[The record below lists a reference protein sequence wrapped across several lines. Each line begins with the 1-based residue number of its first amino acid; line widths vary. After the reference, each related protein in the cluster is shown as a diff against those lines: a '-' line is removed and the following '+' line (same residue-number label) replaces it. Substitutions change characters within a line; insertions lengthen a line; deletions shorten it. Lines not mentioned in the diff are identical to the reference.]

1 MTPTVAPGTKA
12 RDTAPPR
19 RAVPHVAHL
28 RRYSEIVAVLVR
40 YGFVDVVHK
49 LHLTPYLAAGRR
61 VLSAFR
67 GDVHPEPSRAR
78 RLRLAI
84 EALGPTF
91 IKFGQALSTRA
102 DLLPQEVIDELT
114 LLQDAVAPLE
124 AGVAEKTI
132 EDALGCPLADAFEE
146 FDGEPIAAAS
156 IAQVHRARVASGDVV
171 AVKVRRPRIDAVIE
185 ADLLI
190 LADLA
195 DLAERYIPDAHLY
208 SLRDLVEEFGRTIR
222 LEQDLVRE
230 GRLIERIASQFAG
243 DATVRLPEIHWPLTT
258 AGVLTM
264 EFLDGVK
271 IPTLGTPQ
279 APELDSQLVAQR
291 GANAVLRQI
300 LVNGLFHADPHP
312 GNILILPGSVVAFID
327 FGIVG
332 RVNREMREWLAE
344 TIMAVGRHDAE
355 QLAAIVVAVATPLCP
370 VDMSKLS
377 RDIEEMLDVYADLS
391 LGELAL
397 RDVFR
402 SITDAMARHR
412 LKLPADLLLLIKAV
426 TTIET
431 VGRQLDPSFKIVEHA
446 TPFVEWLIA
455 QKHSPTALALRMADG
470 SREVL
475 TALHTL
481 PGALAGIVRRAQVDG
496 LQVQFVH
503 RNLDFFVREMD
514 RSSNRLSFA
523 IVIGALVI
531 ASSIVVHSAVGP
543 VALGYPVLG
552 VAGFLIAG
560 FLGIGLAIGVLR
572 SGRL

>member
-1 MTPTVAPGTKA
+1 
-12 RDTAPPR
+12 
-19 RAVPHVAHL
+19 
-28 RRYSEIVAVLVR
+28 
-40 YGFVDVVHK
+40 
-49 LHLTPYLAAGRR
+49 
-61 VLSAFR
+61 
-67 GDVHPEPSRAR
+67 
-78 RLRLAI
+78 
-84 EALGPTF
+84 
-91 IKFGQALSTRA
+91 
-102 DLLPQEVIDELT
+102 
-114 LLQDAVAPLE
+114 
-124 AGVAEKTI
+124 
-132 EDALGCPLADAFEE
+132 
-146 FDGEPIAAAS
+146 
-156 IAQVHRARVASGDVV
+156 
-171 AVKVRRPRIDAVIE
+171 
-185 ADLLI
+185 
-190 LADLA
+190 
-195 DLAERYIPDAHLY
+195 
-208 SLRDLVEEFGRTIR
+208 
-222 LEQDLVRE
+222 
-230 GRLIERIASQFAG
+230 
-243 DATVRLPEIHWPLTT
+243 
-258 AGVLTM
+258 
-264 EFLDGVK
+264 
-271 IPTLGTPQ
+271 
-279 APELDSQLVAQR
+279 
-291 GANAVLRQI
+291 LRQI